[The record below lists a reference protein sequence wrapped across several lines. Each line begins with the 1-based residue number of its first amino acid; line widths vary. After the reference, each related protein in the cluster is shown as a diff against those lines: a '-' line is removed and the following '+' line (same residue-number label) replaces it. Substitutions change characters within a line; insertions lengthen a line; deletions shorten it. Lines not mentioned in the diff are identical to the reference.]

1 MGKPLS
7 MSGRHRKQST
17 TGRTAAKVAATGA
30 LLGGA
35 TLAFSAPAANAA
47 PDSQW
52 DQVAK
57 CESGGNWSINTGNGY
72 HGGLQFSP
80 STWNSYGGQ
89 QYAPTANQAS
99 KAQQIAIAEK
109 VLAGQGKGA
118 WPSCGRGLGASTPR
132 TVPTEVPT
140 KPAAQKPAVAKPALG
155 KPAQKPAQPVEQ
167 KPAAQKPAAQA
178 PAAQKPA
185 VKPGQSVNSQYI
197 QQVISQAQSGGQQVD
212 PAVLAMLQQAAA
224 KGY

>member
-1 MGKPLS
+1 

-80 STWNSYGGQ
+80 STWSAYGGQ
-89 QYAPTANQAS
+89 KYAPTANQAS

-118 WPSCGRGLGASTPR
+118 WPSCGTGLGAATQR
-132 TVPTEVPT
+132 DVPTESAASPA
-140 KPAAQKPAVAKPALG
+140 KPAVQKPAV
-155 KPAQKPAQPVEQ
+155 QKPAIQ
-167 KPAAQKPAAQA
+167 KPAAQKPAAQK
-178 PAAQKPA
+178 PAAQKPAAPKPA
-185 VKPGQSVNSQYI
+185 VKPGQSVNAAYI
-197 QQVISQAQSGGQQVD
+197 QQVISQAQNGGQQVD

>member
-1 MGKPLS
+1 

-57 CESGGNWSINTGNGY
+57 CESGGNWAINTGNGY

-80 STWNSYGGQ
+80 STWSGYGGQ
-89 QYAPTANQAS
+89 KYAPTANQAS

-118 WPSCGRGLGASTPR
+118 WPSCGRSLGSATQR
-132 TVPTEVPT
+132 DVPTATEAPA
-140 KPAAQKPAVAKPALG
+140 KPAATKPVAVKPAVKAQPPVQKPAV
-155 KPAQKPAQPVEQ
+155 
-167 KPAAQKPAAQA
+167 KPAAQKPAAKPVAQK

-185 VKPGQSVNSQYI
+185 VKPGQSVNSAYI